1 MLYGIDVDGRN
12 NPRSWGHCLIVIET
26 GGLRIVHWGD
36 SRHNPPDNIW
46 KALENIGIAFLP
58 VDESQHVMRH
68 IHTQAIIDRLKPRVI
83 IPHRYYIWD
92 VVQRQSTL
100 QTADAWVEA
109 FPNSEHILKPK
120 RTYRIEEVRKLDR
133 IVHFFGNNVIF
144 DKEAWFK
151 NGS

>member
-1 MLYGIDVDGRN
+1 M
-12 NPRSWGHCLIVIET
+12 
-26 GGLRIVHWGD
+26 
-36 SRHNPPDNIW
+36 
-46 KALENIGIAFLP
+46 
-58 VDESQHVMRH
+58 
-68 IHTQAIIDRLKPRVI
+68 
-83 IPHRYYIWD
+83 
-92 VVQRQSTL
+92 QRQSTL

-133 IVHFFGNNVIF
+133 IVHFFGDNVIF